1 MNTNY
6 ESIRGKKVLL
16 FSAGMDSYM
25 INQLEEPDVLLFI
38 NNKSVYAD
46 IEEKFL
52 RNLQAQGYY
61 PNLVF
66 LDDFI
71 NMKDLER
78 TDYIIPSRNAYFI
91 LRAAEYG
98 DEIILGATIGDR
110 STDKDLKFAS
120 QMTDLLNHIYESSHW
135 VGELGRSINVNF
147 KYKGY
152 SKSMIINKLI
162 EKRMND
168 LEVSKEY
175 ATKKV
180 VEELC
185 NLTISCYDFQEEG
198 EEKKACGVCK
208 PCTRKWLAILGLTGI
223 DTAPIFHTNPREYFT
238 DEVIDQWIAKES
250 GANNRGIESKEII
263 DTLTKLKNHEI

>member
-6 ESIRGKKVLL
+6 ESIKGKKVLL

-25 INQLEEPDVLLFI
+25 INQIEKPDVLLFI
-38 NNKSVYAD
+38 NNRSVYAD

-52 RNLQAQGYY
+52 KDMQKRGFY

-91 LRAAEYG
+91 LRAAEFG

-110 STDKDLKFAS
+110 STDKDLQFAK
-120 QMTDLLNHIYESSHW
+120 QMTDLLNHIYAPSHW
-135 VGELGRSINVNF
+135 VGDAGREINVNF
-147 KYKGY
+147 KYKNF
-152 SKSMIINKLI
+152 SKSMIINKLV
-162 EKRMND
+162 EMRMEE
-168 LEVSKEY
+168 LGVSREQ
-175 ATKKV
+175 ATQKV

-185 NLTISCYDFQEEG
+185 TNTISCYDFQEEG
-198 EEKKACGVCK
+198 TKACGVCK

-223 DTAPIFHTNPREYFT
+223 DTGSLFHTNPRKYFT
-238 DEVIDQWIAKES
+238 DEVIDQWIEKES
-250 GANNRGIESKEII
+250 GKNNRGIESQEII
-263 DTLTKLKNHEI
+263 DTLTKLKNRQI

>member
-6 ESIRGKKVLL
+6 ESIKGKKVLL

-25 INQLEEPDVLLFI
+25 INQLEKPDVLLFI
-38 NNKSVYAD
+38 NNKSAYAD
-46 IEEKFL
+46 IEENFL
-52 RNLQAQGYY
+52 RNLQKQGYY

-110 STDKDLKFAS
+110 STDKDLLFAS
-120 QMTDLLNHIYESSHW
+120 QMTDLLNHIYEASHW

-168 LEVSKEY
+168 LGVSKEY

-198 EEKKACGVCK
+198 DEKKACGVCK

-238 DEVIDQWIAKES
+238 DEVIEQWIAKES
-250 GANNRGIESKEII
+250 GKNNRGIESEEII
-263 DTLTKLKNHEI
+263 ETLTKLKNHEI